1 MVFNLALY
9 PILGK
14 PFILYLG
21 IITLIS
27 FIITAILG
35 LTIHNRWSNI
45 RFKWHPAMVVIS
57 LLLAIFMG
65 IIGIEVGKPNIGI
78 VGILSLFLFIIAMM
92 LGFSFYKR
100 RLKHF
105 ILHPAFVLIA
115 FIFAIIH
122 GTLGILIII

>member
-1 MVFNLALY
+1 MVVNLALY

-21 IITLIS
+21 IVTLVS

-35 LTIHNRWSNI
+35 LTIHNRWANI
-45 RFKWHPAMVVIS
+45 HFKWHPTMVVIS

-65 IIGIEVGKPNIGI
+65 IIGIEVGKPNIGA
-78 VGILSLFLFIIAMM
+78 VGILSLFFFIIAAI
-92 LGFSFYKR
+92 LGFRFYKG

-105 ILHPAFVLIA
+105 MLHPAIVLIA

-122 GTLGILIII
+122 GILGILTFI